1 MSLHCRVASKGIFD
15 IQIQS
20 EEDKENF
27 MTSKSIAKQ
36 TGCRLLYGVYAFA
49 ILCGLA
55 CLPAYGQ
62 QVHQLFYNNSNWAD
76 QNLNSATLNQFS
88 ANVAAFLTTPNNQ
101 SHVYYIS
108 DGSVTHVHQLFYNGT
123 GWADSDLTTL
133 SRGPQAIGPVTG
145 FSVGN
150 FQYVYYVSRTT
161 PSHVHQLLYNNSI
174 WVDSDLTALTK
185 GKPGTIG
192 QLVAFTTS
200 PALHVYYRDA
210 ASSHIHQLFSDNGTT
225 WQDTDLTS
233 ITGGTLATN
242 LSTGINNGN
251 LQFVYFVDGSD
262 HLHQLYYNN
271 LSWSDTDLTELNK
284 TAPLETSSVS
294 AFVIPRTKKIRVY
307 MTSSSNGHIFQ
318 IASNNNGVK
327 WVSTDLTKRTKAPI
341 PDSASAIL
349 AFITTPNNEAH
360 VYYVSGSQVNQ
371 LYQPTATTWA
381 NQNLTT
387 AGGGALVDQFSGLAG
402 FSIQNEQAV
411 FYVSQ

>member
-1 MSLHCRVASKGIFD
+1 
-15 IQIQS
+15 
-20 EEDKENF
+20 

-36 TGCRLLYGVYAFA
+36 TGRRLLHAVYVLA
-49 ILCGLA
+49 ILGSLA

-76 QNLNSATLNQFS
+76 QNLNGATMDQFS

-123 GWADSDLTTL
+123 SWADSDLTTL
-133 SRGPQAIGPVTG
+133 SRGPQALGPVTG

-161 PSHVHQLLYNNSI
+161 PSHVHQLLYNNAS

-185 GKPGTIG
+185 GKTSTIT

-225 WQDTDLTS
+225 WQDTDLSS
-233 ITGGTLATN
+233 ITGGTLASY
-242 LSTGINNGN
+242 LSAGINNGN
-251 LQFVYFVDGSD
+251 LQFVYFLDGSD

-271 LSWSDTDLTELNK
+271 LKWSDTDLTVLNK
-284 TAPLETSSVS
+284 TAPLETSSVA
-294 AFVIPRTKKIRVY
+294 AFVIPGTKKIRVY
-307 MTSSSNGHIFQ
+307 MTSSNNGHIFQ

-349 AFITTPNNEAH
+349 AFITTPNDGAH
-360 VYYVSGSQVNQ
+360 IYYVSGSQVNQ

-387 AGGGALVDQFSGLAG
+387 SGGGALVDQFSGLAG
-402 FSIQNEQAV
+402 FSIQNEQSV

>member
-1 MSLHCRVASKGIFD
+1 LKARIFEISILSL
-15 IQIQS
+15 
-20 EEDKENF
+20 EDKENF
-27 MTSKSIAKQ
+27 MTSKSTHKQ
-36 TGCRLLYGVYAFA
+36 NGHQLLHAVYVLA
-49 ILCGLA
+49 ILASLA
-55 CLPAYGQ
+55 CIPASGQ
-62 QVHQLFYNNSNWAD
+62 QVHQLFYNNSGWAD
-76 QNLNSATLNQFS
+76 QNLNGATLNQFS
-88 ANVAAFLTTPNNQ
+88 ASVAAFLTTPNDQ

-123 GWADSDLTTL
+123 SWADSDLTNL
-133 SRGPQAIGPVTG
+133 SKGPQALGPVTG

-161 PSHVHQLLYNNSI
+161 PNHVHQLLYNNSS
-174 WVDSDLTALTK
+174 WVDSDLTALT
-185 GKPGTIG
+185 GGRPGTIA

-210 ASSHIHQLFSDNGTT
+210 ASSHIHQLFSDSGTS

-233 ITGGTLATN
+233 ITGGTLAIN
-242 LSTGINNGN
+242 LSAGINNGN
-251 LQFVYFVDGSD
+251 LQFVYSLDGSS

-271 LSWSDTDLTELNK
+271 LNWSDTDLTVLTK
-284 TAPLETSSVS
+284 TAPLETDSVA

-307 MTSSSNGHIFQ
+307 LTSSSNGHLFQ

-327 WVSTDLTKRTKAPI
+327 WVSTDLTKRTKAPL

-349 AFITTPNNEAH
+349 AFVTTPNNGAH
-360 VYYVSGSQVNQ
+360 IYYVSGSQVNE
-371 LYQPTATTWA
+371 LYQPTPTTWA

-387 AGGGALVDQFSGLAG
+387 SGGGALVDQFSGLAG

-411 FYVSQ
+411 FYVAQ